1 MLVVLLFFG
10 LLIVPYLSWV
20 VCSVSWYHWYA
31 RLYAVCQCMFA
42 FPVNV
47 IGMLDCVLSDMV
59 CLLFLLM
66 SLVC

>member
-1 MLVVLLFFG
+1 
-10 LLIVPYLSWV
+10 
-20 VCSVSWYHWYA
+20 
-31 RLYAVCQCMFA
+31 MFA

-47 IGMLDCVLSDMV
+47 IGMLDCVLSDTVCLLFILMSLVCKIVCFLAWLPPDVIGMLDCVLSGMV